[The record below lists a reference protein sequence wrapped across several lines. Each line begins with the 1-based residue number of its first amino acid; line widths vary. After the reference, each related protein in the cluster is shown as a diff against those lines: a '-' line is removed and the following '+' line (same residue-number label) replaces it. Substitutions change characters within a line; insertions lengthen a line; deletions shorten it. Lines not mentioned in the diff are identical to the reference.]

1 MNSGQIYAKT
11 PTGDEAVR
19 QSTRVV
25 QRNLRLVLVQ
35 VDGKLTVGELAQK
48 IGNARLVENAI
59 RELESGGYIVPLA
72 GAAAAWEVGIPVA
85 PRGDQQVSAISQFST
100 FGASRTPSLAGLEG
114 RSSKFSSFGKPIL
127 PATRVD
133 AEPRLEASPMPHEEV
148 PEPLPGARRSPL
160 GMLLAGLLILLL
172 GAALVF
178 FFYPYGGHKADVE
191 RAATG
196 MLQVP
201 VTVDGVSMRFL
212 PAPALVIDG
221 MRVEGGGKIDQVR
234 LGAPWKLVFGGVDS
248 LAAAT
253 LSGVRFT
260 PAQLLALPGFDSRSL
275 PLAALRQVT
284 VEDFGLLL
292 PGGTELAS
300 LNGRLQWSGGR
311 FEQAVLETPD
321 RGLLIKAR
329 PQSAAIALEIEGR
342 AWKPGALPISFAA
355 LQARGVLYADRLQV
369 SEIDT
374 TVLGGVLKGDW
385 LLTWSGSGLAM
396 SGAALLAR
404 LDLRQVAAALA
415 PALKIEGE
423 LAGNLR
429 WQGQAGDWDGLWPA
443 LAAQLAGEVSRGV
456 IHGVDLGEA
465 ARRGPGAQVRGGA
478 TRFDKLDAA
487 LTLDAGGLTMRNIRL
502 DAGLMTASGQV
513 AANAGG
519 DIDGRLLLL
528 ARSSVATVRVPLLL
542 GGRPGDIGLTV
553 ER

>member
-1 MNSGQIYAKT
+1 
-11 PTGDEAVR
+11 
-19 QSTRVV
+19 
-25 QRNLRLVLVQ
+25 
-35 VDGKLTVGELAQK
+35 
-48 IGNARLVENAI
+48 
-59 RELESGGYIVPLA
+59 
-72 GAAAAWEVGIPVA
+72 
-85 PRGDQQVSAISQFST
+85 
-100 FGASRTPSLAGLEG
+100 
-114 RSSKFSSFGKPIL
+114 
-127 PATRVD
+127 
-133 AEPRLEASPMPHEEV
+133 
-148 PEPLPGARRSPL
+148 
-160 GMLLAGLLILLL
+160 
-172 GAALVF
+172 
-178 FFYPYGGHKADVE
+178 
-191 RAATG
+191 
-196 MLQVP
+196 
-201 VTVDGVSMRFL
+201 
-212 PAPALVIDG
+212 

-260 PAQLLALPGFDSRSL
+260 PAQLLALPGLDSRNL

-300 LNGRLQWSGGR
+300 LNGRLQWSDGR
-311 FEQAVLETPD
+311 LEQAVLETPD

-342 AWKPGALPISFAA
+342 AWKPGTLPISFAA
-355 LQARGVLYADRLQV
+355 LQARGVLHADRLQV

-487 LTLDAGGLTMRNIRL
+487 LTLDAGSLTMRNIRL